1 MKQDLGCAIVTGGVG
16 NIGSEVTR
24 LLARDGFGVFVVDIA
39 KDKIDAMQAEI
50 ETAGGRMNG
59 MVADVCS
66 GVQMKEAVALA
77 RSTFGPVNA
86 LVHIVGH
93 SGASKIQDIEEITD
107 ELWAELMM
115 LNLTSTF
122 VVNRAVVP
130 VMKAQKY
137 GRIVNF
143 STAGSNGTRSPV
155 SGSRLP
161 YITAKAGVNGLTR
174 QLALDLADQNITAN
188 IVMPGLVLGKP
199 GSRIRQTW
207 ESKMTPE
214 QIKEV
219 FKLFPPN
226 RPAEPEE
233 VAAAVSFLVS
243 PAASYVNGQVIRLDG
258 GKN

>member
-1 MKQDLGCAIVTGGVG
+1 MVELGCALVTGGVG
-16 NIGSEVTR
+16 NIGSDVTR
-24 LLARDGFGVFVVDIA
+24 RLAADGFAVFVVDVNQA
-39 KDKIDAMQAEI
+39 RIDALATEVAA
-50 ETAGGRMNG
+50 TGGRVRG
-59 MVADVCS
+59 MVADVRS
-66 GVQMKEAVALA
+66 GAEMNKAVAAAQASCGAL
-77 RSTFGPVNA
+77 NA

-93 SGASKIQDIEEITD
+93 SGAQRKQEIEDID
-107 ELWAELMM
+107 DALWAELID

-130 VMKAQKY
+130 VMKAQRY

-161 YITAKAGVNGLTR
+161 YIAAKAGVNGLTR
-174 QLALDLADQNITAN
+174 QLAFDLADKNITAN

-199 GSRIRQTW
+199 GSRIRQAW
-207 ESKMTPE
+207 EANMTPQ
-214 QIKEV
+214 QIQDV
-219 FKLFPPN
+219 FRLFPPN

-243 PAASYVNGQVIRLDG
+243 PGASYVNGQVIRLDG